1 MEQDDI
7 LRQMP
12 LPNKISVGGVT
23 DFLTT
28 KLSDRRETLQ
38 KNTVDQVS
46 LIFMNSIT
54 QPIFS

>member
-23 DFLTT
+23 DFLST
-28 KLSDRRETLQ
+28 KLSGRRETLQ

-54 QPIFS
+54 